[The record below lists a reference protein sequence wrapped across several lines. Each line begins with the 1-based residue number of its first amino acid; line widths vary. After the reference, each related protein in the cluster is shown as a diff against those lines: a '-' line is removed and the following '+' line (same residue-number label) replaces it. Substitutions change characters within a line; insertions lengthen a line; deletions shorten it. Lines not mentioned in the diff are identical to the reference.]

1 MRGIIDLKFKGEDN
15 FGKDTNQKIT
25 LCFFNNDTSTLNN
38 QILSDPSENSPVV
51 NYIASRHFS

>member
-25 LCFFNNDTSTLNN
+25 LCFLIMT
-38 QILSDPSENSPVV
+38 PVL
-51 NYIASRHFS
+51 